1 MGKKVLLISVSAGVG
16 HVRAADAL
24 ESAFKE
30 RYPDLVVRNIDALKF
45 TTKTFGRLYAA
56 SYLKMANYAPTLW
69 GYVYERFDK
78 EVPSSD
84 TNVPKIIRVIQNFNS
99 TKLVRF
105 VKKEMPDIVL
115 CTHFLPSEILSR
127 YVQKKNLSIPVTVV
141 VTDFDMHSLWAMDG
155 ITRYFVA
162 TEAIAYKL
170 QKVGYR
176 PNQIS
181 ISGIPIHPVFSK
193 PLNKKNVLE
202 ALGLSPDIPRIMV
215 LSGGFGMRQI
225 QDTVTAVA
233 SIPTPLQILAVA
245 GQNKKLKTRLDSM
258 TLPDHIQLKTF
269 PFISTIEELMEISD
283 FIITKP
289 GGLSA
294 SESLAKGLPIIIF
307 SPIPGQEE
315 RNSDYLLEAGA
326 GVKVNSL
333 VDLEFKLRYLL
344 EHPDRA
350 RDLRDAAT
358 RIARPDAAF
367 TIADEIHSLIS

>member
-24 ESAFKE
+24 EAAFKE

-45 TTKTFGRLYAA
+45 TTKTFGRFYAA
-56 SYLKMANYAPTLW
+56 SYLKMANYAPALW
-69 GYVYERFDK
+69 GYVYEQFDK
-78 EVPSSD
+78 KGDSN
-84 TNVPKIIRVIQNFNS
+84 TNVSKIIRVIQNFNS
-99 TKLVRF
+99 TKLMRF

-115 CTHFLPSEILSR
+115 CTHFLPAEILSR
-127 YVQKKNLSIPVTVV
+127 YVRKKNLSIPLTLV
-141 VTDFDMHSLWAMDG
+141 VTDFDMHSLWSMGG

-170 QKVGYR
+170 QKSGYG
-176 PNQIS
+176 PNQVS
-181 ISGIPIHPVFSK
+181 LSGIPIHPVFSRQINQQK
-193 PLNKKNVLE
+193 VLDD
-202 ALGLSPDIPRIMV
+202 LGLNPDVPRIML
-215 LSGGFGMRQI
+215 LSGGFGMRQM
-225 QDTVTAVA
+225 QDVVTAIANV
-233 SIPTPLQILAVA
+233 PTPLQILAVA
-245 GQNKKLKTRLDSM
+245 GQNKKLKAKLDSM

-269 PFISTIEELMEISD
+269 PFISTIEELMEVSD

-333 VDLEFKLRYLL
+333 VDLEFKLRYLID
-344 EHPDRA
+344 HPGRA
-350 RDLRDAAT
+350 RELRDAAT
-358 RIARPDAAF
+358 RIARPNAAF
-367 TIADEIHSLIS
+367 TIADEIHTLIS

>member
-24 ESAFKE
+24 EAAFKE
-30 RYPDLVVRNIDALKF
+30 RYPDLAVRNIDALKF
-45 TTKTFGRLYAA
+45 TTKTFGRFYAA

-78 EVPSSD
+78 EVASSD
-84 TNVPKIIRVIQNFNS
+84 TNVPKIIGVIQNFNS

-105 VKKEMPDIVL
+105 VKKEVPDIIL
-115 CTHFLPSEILSR
+115 CTHFLPAEILSR
-127 YVQKKNLSIPVTVV
+127 YVRKKNLSIPLTVV
-141 VTDFDMHSLWAMDG
+141 ITDFDMHSLWSMGG

-170 QKVGYR
+170 QKVGYG
-176 PNQIS
+176 PNQVS
-181 ISGIPIHPVFSK
+181 LSGIPIHPVFSR
-193 PLNKKNVLE
+193 PINQKKVLDD
-202 ALGLSPDIPRIMV
+202 LGLSPDIPRIML
-215 LSGGFGMRQI
+215 LSGGFGMRQM
-225 QDTVTAVA
+225 QDTVTAIANV
-233 SIPTPLQILAVA
+233 PTPLQILAVA
-245 GQNKKLKTRLDSM
+245 GQNKKLKAKLDSM

-269 PFISTIEELMEISD
+269 PFISTIEELMEVSD

-294 SESLAKGLPIIIF
+294 SESLAKSLPIIIF

-333 VDLEFKLRYLL
+333 VDLEFKLRYLI

-350 RDLRDAAT
+350 RELRDAAT
-358 RIARPDAAF
+358 RIARPAAAF
-367 TIADEIHSLIS
+367 TIADEIHNLIS